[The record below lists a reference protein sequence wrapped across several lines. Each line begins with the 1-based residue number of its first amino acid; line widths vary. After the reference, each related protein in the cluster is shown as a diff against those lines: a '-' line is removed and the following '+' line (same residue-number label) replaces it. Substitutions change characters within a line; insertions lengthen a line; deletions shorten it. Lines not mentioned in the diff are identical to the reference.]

1 IEVLNKSGL
10 NSSPSV
16 SILSQKR
23 FASILRRLLVGEFR
37 RFLLLTVAVVILV
50 LAVVIRRISKMI
62 LSLLPVITG
71 IEVMLA
77 MMALLH
83 MKVNIFNVAASVLVI
98 GLSIDYGVFMA
109 HKKSRSTDLSVIT
122 SAITTVGGFGA
133 LTLAHHPAM
142 FSLGITVVL
151 GIIPSMICALIVLP
165 ALQGLGKTD

>member
-1 IEVLNKSGL
+1 
-10 NSSPSV
+10 
-16 SILSQKR
+16 
-23 FASILRRLLVGEFR
+23 
-37 RFLLLTVAVVILV
+37 
-50 LAVVIRRISKMI
+50 
-62 LSLLPVITG
+62 
-71 IEVMLA
+71 
-77 MMALLH
+77 

-133 LTLAHHPAM
+133 LALAHHPAM